1 MTLDCSAV
9 LDVGKTHVKLRVFDA
24 AGHVVEHRDR
34 PNQGVSSPQGYTA
47 LNTGGIE
54 AWLWESLASLS
65 HRARIGRLIATT
77 HGAAFAALDDDGLV
91 LPMVDY
97 EFDAYADQREAYAL
111 AVGDLRETLSPHLPM
126 GLNAARPWYWQAR
139 EFPAE
144 FSRARTLLPYP
155 QYWAWRLSGV
165 AASEVSSLGCHTHL
179 WSPANRSWS
188 RLVQQE
194 GWARR
199 FAPMRSAWE
208 VLGPLR
214 PELAQRLGLSR
225 DCVVHT
231 GVHDSNACL
240 ARYLRRWPAM
250 TLVTSGTWTV
260 VMACGGRTD
269 ALDLSSDMLA
279 NVSVAQDAVPT
290 ARFMGGRDHAALC
303 AGAPP
308 DAARASLVQVLN
320 DEGIRA
326 LPTPHGPQVLHGDLD
341 VTAQLADALS
351 AAERA
356 TLASLY
362 CAQMTAS
369 RVRLLDAPSP
379 LVIEGPLARNAAFID
394 CLSALLPEHDC
405 RVADDEVEG
414 TARGAWM
421 LMHWNEAMGRDP

>member
-1 MTLDCSAV
+1 MKLDCSAV

-24 AGHVVEHRDR
+24 AGHAVEQRDR
-34 PNQGVSSPQGYTA
+34 PNRGVGSPQGYTA
-47 LNTGGIE
+47 LDTAGIE
-54 AWLWESLASLS
+54 AWLWDSLASLA
-65 HRARIGRLIATT
+65 HRARIGHLIVTT

-97 EFDAYADQREAYAL
+97 EFDAYAGQREAYAL
-111 AVGDLRETLSPHLPM
+111 AVGDLRETLSPHLPL
-126 GLNAARPWYWQAR
+126 GLNAARPLYWQAR
-139 EFPAE
+139 EFPTA
-144 FSRARTLLPYP
+144 FACAHTLLPYP
-155 QYWAWRLSGV
+155 QYWAWRLSGI

-188 RLVQQE
+188 RLVHRE

-199 FAPMRSAWE
+199 FAPIRSAWD

-279 NVSVAQDAVPT
+279 NVSVAQDPVPT
-290 ARFMGGRDHAALC
+290 ARFMGGRDHEALR
-303 AGAPP
+303 AGASP
-308 DAARASLVQVLN
+308 DDARASLVQMLN
-320 DEGIRA
+320 EESIRA
-326 LPTPHGPQVLHGDLD
+326 LPTPGGPQVLHGDLD
-341 VTAQLADALS
+341 ITSQLAEALS

-362 CAQMTAS
+362 CAQMVAS
-369 RVRLLDAPSP
+369 RVQLLGAPSP
-379 LVIEGPLARNAAFID
+379 LVIEGPLARNAVFVD
-394 CLSALLPEHDC
+394 CLSALLPGHDC
-405 RVADDEVEG
+405 SAAADEVEG
-414 TARGAWM
+414 TARGAWE
-421 LMHWNEAMGRDP
+421 LMHWNEAAA